1 MAASASPLVVTEESL
16 GKSQNVSLLRRS
28 GGAYERFKIDPNTA
42 TQESDN
48 DVLRAEVVND
58 PALLDNDNRVSRSNP
73 DAFVLSSLN
82 AYKEGTSTTLQE
94 TDTPGT
100 YILSADDLLIKDI
113 LSRNV
118 KRQDEAQ
125 GEKTRLPFSDLI
137 FTKQFTA
144 FDRQNPASASS
155 PFHGFFTM
163 FWLGIFLLLVKL
175 AADNWRAY
183 GNILG
188 PSELLEMMFDRE
200 VFVMGVTDIVLC
212 CSTVFC
218 LVLQKAILAGYS
230 SWNKSGWII
239 QNIWQ
244 TTYIGAFVGWS
255 VYRDWPWSHSFF
267 ILIHTLVMLMK
278 QHSYAFYNG
287 HLSELYK
294 RKEVLEQK
302 LKDLEELHR
311 GFPIGPEATSSTA
324 FASSYLGEAQENTL
338 NLRHKKAPSEES
350 NCDTSGI
357 ARLMATVKSGTSLQP
372 DDMLCLRTII
382 EAEIDALQEELRTKC
397 TDSTKQYPFNL
408 TFRNFAQYIPFPTVV
423 YELEYPRQ
431 DSINWYYVAEKG
443 AATFG
448 IIVVMNI
455 ISQTYIYPIVV
466 STVKMAEAGMGV
478 GERLEELPWV
488 IIDLLLPLMIEHLLA
503 WYVVWD
509 CVLNLLAELTYFA
522 DRGFYS
528 SWWNSTSFDQ
538 YARDWNRPVHNFL
551 LRHVYHSSISA
562 FHLSKPTA
570 MLATFF
576 LSALVHELVMWCLF
590 RKVRGYLMG
599 MQMLQLP
606 LVGLAKTRWMRQRK
620 LLGNVIFW
628 FGIITGPSCLCSLY
642 LIT

>member
-1 MAASASPLVVTEESL
+1 MAASISPLVVVDETSDQ
-16 GKSQNVSLLRRS
+16 SQS
-28 GGAYERFKIDPNTA
+28 GGSYEGLKIDPPTV
-42 TQESDN
+42 TQESEDG
-48 DVLRAEVVND
+48 VLHAENVSD
-58 PALLDNDNRVSRSNP
+58 SALLGIDIQILHSNR
-73 DAFVLSSLN
+73 DAFVLPNPSLSKGGEAN
-82 AYKEGTSTTLQE
+82 THGKYFLG
-94 TDTPGT
+94 
-100 YILSADDLLIKDI
+100 ADDLLIKDI
-113 LSRNV
+113 LRRSV
-118 KRQDEAQ
+118 KRQDEAKSK
-125 GEKTRLPFSDLI
+125 KTRLPFSDLI

-144 FDRQNPASASS
+144 FDRLNPASAAS

-175 AADNWRAY
+175 AADNWRAH

-200 VFVMGVTDIVLC
+200 VFVMGATDVVLC
-212 CSTVFC
+212 SSTVFC
-218 LVLQKAILAGYS
+218 LVLQKAILAGYL
-230 SWNKSGWII
+230 SWSKSGWII
-239 QNIWQ
+239 QNAFQ
-244 TTYIGAFVGWS
+244 TIYIGAFVGWS
-255 VYRDWPWSHSFF
+255 TYRHWPWSHSFF
-267 ILIHTLVMLMK
+267 ILIHCLVMLMK

-294 RKEVLEQK
+294 RKQVLERK

-311 GFPIGPEATSSTA
+311 GSSKDSEATSSTA
-324 FASSYLGEAQENTL
+324 FASSYLDETQEDAL
-338 NLRHKKAPSEES
+338 HLRYRAVPSEEFPES
-350 NCDTSGI
+350 DSSRSSI
-357 ARLMATVKSGTSLQP
+357 ASLVAAVNSGTVLQP
-372 DDMLCLRTII
+372 EDISHLRTII
-382 EAEIDALQEELRTKC
+382 ESEIDSIQTELRAKC
-397 TDSTKQYPFNL
+397 TDDTKQYPSNL
-408 TFRNFAQYIPFPTVV
+408 TLRNFAQYIPFPTVV
-423 YELEYPRQ
+423 YELEYPRRERI
-431 DSINWYYVAEKG
+431 DWYYVAEKG

-448 IIVVMNI
+448 VMVVMNV
-455 ISQTYIYPIVV
+455 ISQAYIYPVVV
-466 STVKMAEAGMGV
+466 STVRMAEAGMSI
-478 GERLEELPWV
+478 GERLQELPW
-488 IIDLLLPLMIEHLLA
+488 IIVDLLLPLMIEHLLA

-509 CVLNLLAELTYFA
+509 CLDQLNLLAELTYFA

-551 LRHVYHSSISA
+551 LRHVYHSSIA
-562 FHLSKPTA
+562 TFHLSKPAA

-606 LVGLAKTRWMRQRK
+606 LVELAKTKWMRQRK